1 MTDLQALLS
10 TYLPGLFVLIVFSI
24 GAGLMITKKLP
35 ALLTLP
41 LMALVILAGMT
52 LYGNMPYITRQVEEP
67 LITTQVVFG
76 DIIGKGLQL
85 LSGAMIVAFMGG
97 ILSFMMQKSGV
108 AEQMIKNG
116 AELIGDNP
124 LGVGIFCMTLVG
136 VLFTTIGGLGA
147 VIMVSIVLLPLM
159 ATVGIPPVVAGGVML
174 IGISLGGTMN
184 AGSWVVYADSLSIDI
199 SIVKNFAINVFT
211 FVYAMGVCFIT
222 IEMWRAGTL
231 KSTVKMLSIV
241 ITTVIVTILLVTVFW
256 WLKIGD
262 GDDGSA
268 TGTPAWLTMLR
279 IIGGIVMG
287 AILLVMLWDIYC
299 AIPRW
304 RHQIVTIK
312 WYAYLIPIVPLI
324 FIILYGIDIN
334 ASFLI
339 GIIYAMIATAR
350 PGSISLTIQ
359 SMIQGAAA
367 VMPAVILFMG
377 IGLIITVFKGPS
389 GWAAT
394 HGSEWLTIQA
404 LNPFFVSMKPTVP
417 VYLIFFSIFAPMALY
432 RGPLNTWGLGFGVS
446 VILTKTV
453 GFSNPIV
460 MGMLQ
465 MVGQIQGVSDPTN
478 TQNVWLAN
486 ELRVD
491 VQQIMLRTLPYVW
504 VMAILGLVATTVFFP
519 VDQVTWEKMQASK
532 GKEKA
537 VQLIAPAAGEET
549 TSTLELNVELQATE
563 GEATK

>member
-1 MTDLQALLS
+1 MTELL
-10 TYLPGLFVLIVFSI
+10 TYLPGLYVLIIFSI

-41 LMALVILAGMT
+41 LMALVILAGMV
-52 LYGNMPYITRQVEEP
+52 LYGNMPFLLGNAEEP
-67 LITTQVVFG
+67 LITKDVVFTE
-76 DIIGKGLQL
+76 IIGKGLQT

-97 ILSFMMQKSGV
+97 ILSFIMQKSGV

-136 VLFTTIGGLGA
+136 ILFTTIGGLGA

-159 ATVGIPPVVAGGVML
+159 ATVGIPPLVAAGVML
-174 IGISLGGTMN
+174 IGISIGGTMN
-184 AGSWVVYADSLSIDI
+184 AGSWVVFANSLNIDI
-199 SIVKNFAINVFT
+199 AIVKNFAINVFT

-222 IEMWRAGTL
+222 IEMWRAGAL
-231 KSTVKMLSIV
+231 KSTTKML
-241 ITTVIVTILLVTVFW
+241 TIVTSTILITIILVSIFW
-256 WLKIGD
+256 KLKIGE
-262 GDDGSA
+262 GGSDNA
-268 TGTPAWLTMLR
+268 NGVPSWLYLLR
-279 IIGGIVMG
+279 ILGGVLMVG
-287 AILLVMLWDIYC
+287 VLAIMLKDIYIN
-299 AIPRW
+299 IPRW

-312 WYAYLIPIVPLI
+312 WYAYLIPVVPLF
-324 FIILYGIDIN
+324 FIILYNIDIN
-334 ASFLI
+334 SSFMI
-339 GIIYAMIATAR
+339 GIIYAMLATAR

-377 IGLIITVFKGPS
+377 IGLIITVFKGPANWS
-389 GWAAT
+389 AT

-504 VMAILGLVATTVFFP
+504 VMAILGLIATTVFFP
-519 VDQVTWEKMQASK
+519 VDQVTWEKMQAEKSK
-532 GKEKA
+532 KSA
-537 VQLIAPAAGEET
+537 LIAPAT
-549 TSTLELNVELQATE
+549 TESTTGTIELGIEVPAVNGGT
-563 GEATK
+563 TK

>member
-1 MTDLQALLS
+1 
-10 TYLPGLFVLIVFSI
+10 
-24 GAGLMITKKLP
+24 
-35 ALLTLP
+35 
-41 LMALVILAGMT
+41 
-52 LYGNMPYITRQVEEP
+52 
-67 LITTQVVFG
+67 
-76 DIIGKGLQL
+76 
-85 LSGAMIVAFMGG
+85 VAFMGG
-97 ILSFMMQKSGV
+97 ILSFIMQKSGV

-136 VLFTTIGGLGA
+136 ILFTTIGGLGA

-159 ATVGIPPVVAGGVML
+159 ATVGIPPIVAGGIML

-222 IEMWRAGTL
+222 IEMWRSGTL
-231 KSTVKMLSIV
+231 KSTTKMLTIV
-241 ITTVIVTILLVTVFW
+241 AATILATIALVAIFW
-256 WLKIGD
+256 KLKIGD
-262 GDDGSA
+262 TSGTDV
-268 TGTPAWLTMLR
+268 TGKSPIITTFQ
-279 IIGGIVMG
+279 IIGGVLLSG
-287 AILLVMLWDIYC
+287 ILLIMLKDIYL
-299 AIPRW
+299 AVPRW

-312 WYAYLIPIVPLI
+312 WYAYLIPVVPLI

-367 VMPAVILFMG
+367 VMPAIILFMG
-377 IGLIITVFKGPS
+377 IGLIITVFRGPA
-389 GWAAT
+389 GWGEANNGA
-394 HGSEWLTIQA
+394 EWLTIQA
-404 LNPFFVSMKPTVP
+404 LNPFFVGMKPTVP
-417 VYLIFFSIFAPMALY
+417 VYLIFFSICAPLALY

-519 VDQVTWEKMQASK
+519 VDQVTWEAMQAQKTQTKPVEVIVPSSY
-532 GKEKA
+532 EA
-537 VQLIAPAAGEET
+537 TSDTLQLNVDLPAAGE
-549 TSTLELNVELQATE
+549 VVTE
-563 GEATK
+563 